1 MKFTDTYLL
10 FLLWGLLPLA
20 GLLVYGIRRHKK
32 ILSGF
37 ARAGMFPHILPG
49 LSYSRRWAKAV
60 LIITGVAL
68 AVVALAGPRAGFRW
82 EKTTQKGVDIM
93 IALDCSRSML
103 AGDVSPTRLERA
115 KREIIDLTRLL
126 HSDRAGLVA
135 FAGRAVLQCPLTLD
149 YQAFGIFLDAL
160 NPDYLPVGGTNLAA
174 AIQACVNGF
183 DPASDTEKAIIVIT
197 DGEDTAGNDPEVLTE
212 LVQQLAEEKIRLFT
226 IGVGDP
232 AGAPVP
238 DPEGGFKKDNSGNI
252 ILSRV
257 DEAALKKISGMANGR
272 YVRSVAG
279 DMDLEQ
285 IYTNDILGTMA
296 RKHLTQGRKKV
307 WEHRFQWVLFPAL
320 ILLLLELVLPAHAR
334 KRIKNRP
341 ARGDGKHGHGKDSGT
356 LAGALVL
363 CCLAGTLAA
372 PGQARAGIFSSPV
385 KQGIAAYA
393 EKDFRTAKKLFI
405 DAQLDAPDDLR
416 HYYNIGTAAYAAG
429 EFDLAEDNFAQAA
442 RSEDKA
448 LRHNALFNLAN
459 TRYRQG
465 RLDQAVEDYEALVKA
480 FPEDAEARENLE
492 YLKQKQQE
500 AQKQNQEQEQGQNK
514 DSGSDDG
521 QASDDKKGDKTR
533 DGQQNQSGTD
543 REKDTASDPNETQG
557 GQDTNEQDP
566 NEQDQNGQARNEQG
580 QKDPSAADRRA
591 GQSPDEDDRQT
602 GAPKDQPSE
611 QDGEDTSRPGQEHGP
626 ENGSGKPESE
636 RDQAQAV
643 AGNPGQTDTPVDD
656 AEARMLENRLNRLS
670 DKPGMALM
678 PGGGVNVEKDW

>member
-37 ARAGMFPHILPG
+37 ARTGMFPHILPG

-197 DGEDTAGNDPEVLTE
+197 DGEDTAGNNPEVLTE
-212 LVQQLAEEKIRLFT
+212 LVQQLAKEKIRLFT

-238 DPEGGFKKDNSGNI
+238 DPGGGFKKDNSGNI

-334 KRIKNRP
+334 KRIRNRP
-341 ARGDGKHGHGKDSGT
+341 VHGDGKHGHGKDSGT

-363 CCLAGTLAA
+363 CCLAGSLAT
-372 PGQARAGIFSSPV
+372 PNQARAGIFSSPV
-385 KQGIAAYA
+385 KQGIAAYT

-465 RLDQAVEDYEALVKA
+465 RLDQAVEDYESLVKA
-480 FPEDAEARENLE
+480 FPEDTDARENLE

-500 AQKQNQEQEQGQNK
+500 AQEQKQGQNN
-514 DSGSDDG
+514 DSGDGDGDGDGDG
-521 QASDDKKGDKTR
+521 QASEDKKGGKTR
-533 DGQQNQSGTD
+533 DGQQNKSSAD
-543 REKDTASDPNETQG
+543 REKDAASDPNENQD
-557 GQDTNEQDP
+557 GQAQNEQA
-566 NEQDQNGQARNEQG
+566 QNKQG
-580 QKDPSAADRRA
+580 PKDPAAADRQA
-591 GQSPDEDDRQT
+591 GQSPDEDARQN
-602 GAPKDQPSE
+602 GAPKNRPKDQPSE
-611 QDGEDTSRPGQEHGP
+611 QDGEDASKPGQQHGP

-636 RDQAQAV
+636 KDQAQAV
-643 AGNPGQTDTPVDD
+643 AGNPGKTDTPADD